1 MCPSVIRH
9 TPLEDDL
16 FLITPQ
22 NMPRFLT
29 DVHNVISLD
38 RPCLSMS
45 MRRKTVQKTPREVEE
60 VVTGLGLQNRERV
73 SCPVAS
79 FLSTQM
85 RKRSS
90 SCLPNSSEPMAQV
103 THVLTVLVVDHEN
116 VGFCPVLCS
125 RLPANA
131 DPWIGH
137 FEAKTLFTTSSP
149 GFDMCDLPLC
159 WLRVLG
165 RFFDQF
171 SSQSPPASGKN
182 VSEADIGEVGEGG
195 GESVLPKGE
204 ATTLQLDPISV
215 TISWGVLIKSIS
227 GKLVTR
233 PRRFS
238 TLGSL

>member
-45 MRRKTVQKTPREVEE
+45 MRRKTVKKTPREVEE
-60 VVTGLGLQNRERV
+60 VATGLGPQNRER
-73 SCPVAS
+73 
-79 FLSTQM
+79 
-85 RKRSS
+85 RSS

-165 RFFDQF
+165 WFFDQF
-171 SSQSPPASGKN
+171 SGQSPPASGKN
-182 VSEADIGEVGEGG
+182 VSEADTGEVGEG
-195 GESVLPKGE
+195 
-204 ATTLQLDPISV
+204 D
-215 TISWGVLIKSIS
+215 
-227 GKLVTR
+227 
-233 PRRFS
+233 
-238 TLGSL
+238 